1 MYVFKQNDDI
11 PIRAVYQFSEMKN
24 SLSIMILF
32 VILLAFNAESWSQT
46 YKYVDEKGVTHFT
59 NVPADPRY
67 KRASK
72 SINPKAPQKPKGL
85 KPRKDPGAT
94 SPKNFKRL
102 NNPPGHSN

>member
-1 MYVFKQNDDI
+1 MYLFKHNDDI
-11 PIRAVYQFSEMKN
+11 LTWRGFQFKDMRN
-24 SLSIMILF
+24 SLFIMILL

-46 YKYVDEKGVTHFT
+46 YKYVDKKGVTHFT

>member
-1 MYVFKQNDDI
+1 LK
-11 PIRAVYQFSEMKN
+11 KN
-24 SLSIMILF
+24 ALAP
-32 VILLAFNAESWSQT
+32 ILLLIIPWFFNAESPAQV
-46 YKYVDEKGVTHFT
+46 YKYVDKNGVAHFS